1 MISKFTVMLESLNTE
16 ITVAQNSMGD
26 CISTVTVLK
35 ANL

>member
-16 ITVAQNSMGD
+16 MTVAQNSVGG
-26 CISTVTVLK
+26 CISTAMVLK